1 MMPFL
6 FLTVPSHLP
15 LFPIPA
21 CASAAAQPLSVVSI
35 NGATAR
41 VDGACLMEDWLAARP
56 LSYRGEHL
64 ASEWRP
70 VRAIFSELHERFT
83 AALDVAPRE
92 RGHTLRVL
100 YFSGVHPD
108 ARRDGVIQ
116 GLWTAAVDVA
126 RANGY
131 TSITAQASSE
141 ATRKMLRDELG
152 FAEVAAVPFA
162 DFRAAAEEG
171 GYSGA
176 VFAELTRRSPDAR
189 LSIHRRSI
197 PSDLY

>member
-1 MMPFL
+1 MSPLTTPFL
-6 FLTVPSHLP
+6 PCLLP
-15 LFPIPA
+15 LP
-21 CASAAAQPLSVVSI
+21 ASAPLSVVSI
-35 NGATAR
+35 NSATGK
-41 VDGACLMEDWLAARP
+41 VDGACLMEDWLAPRP
-56 LSYRGEHL
+56 LAYRGEHL
-64 ASEWRP
+64 ASEWWP
-70 VRAIFSELHERFT
+70 VRAVFAELHVRFME
-83 AALDVAPRE
+83 AVDVAPRE

-108 ARRDGVIQ
+108 ARRSGVIA
-116 GLWTAAVDVA
+116 GLWNAAVDVA

-162 DFRAAAEEG
+162 DYAVPEDSAAR
-171 GYSGA
+171 GYTGA
-176 VFAELTRRSPDAR
+176 VFRDLEKRSPNAR